1 MAVSCL
7 KPLAILILPFVM
19 AWLVSSFTP
28 IRNKWALR
36 LIALL
41 LAMQVACFAVFPAFL
56 IVVAQ
61 FGQRL
66 DGMWA
71 AVSSGET
78 LMMIDGKPVNTGGG
92 MVSSIYR
99 NPQINAAGLHGLAG
113 FEGVDVV
120 GLGDSTIYAPFDG
133 VVDSVGCDGVDAT
146 SYLKVH
152 PVCGVQATW
161 LDIRS
166 ADGRYRIVLLH
177 GDYDVTNG
185 QTVKQGQPIGRDNC
199 WGWCTG
205 NHSHIILW
213 DRGVLVNYLSY
224 VGKSK
229 SAAPTY
235 DFAKLQ
241 EQLARLGYKSGENPL
256 RVSHYDPSL
265 GGTNCDSDCSTMAS
279 GQKVADWV
287 GGQNGIYA
295 AACPAEWPFGT
306 RFELYG
312 KTYQCQDRGGWIKTR
327 QAGEYDPAMGG
338 FTAGETYHWVDL
350 LDTPP
355 VPYGALVYDWQ
366 FAD

>member
-7 KPLAILILPFVM
+7 KPLAILILPFVV

-28 IRNKWALR
+28 IHNKWALR
-36 LIALL
+36 LVALL
-41 LAMQVACFAVFPAFL
+41 LSVQVACFAVFPAFL

-61 FGQRL
+61 FGQRV
-66 DGMWA
+66 DGMWT
-71 AVSSGET
+71 AVSQPGGY
-78 LMMIDGKPVNTGGG
+78 LMTVDGKPVDTGGG
-92 MVSSIYR
+92 SVSSIYQTPR
-99 NPQINAAGLHGLAG
+99 TSGAALHGLTG

-120 GLGDSTIYAPFDG
+120 GMGDATIYAPFDG

-177 GDYDVTNG
+177 GDYDVTRG
-185 QTVKQGQPIGRDNC
+185 QTVKRGQPIGRDNC

-205 NHSHIILW
+205 NHSHIVLW
-213 DRGVLVNYLSY
+213 DRGVLVNYLDY
-224 VGKSK
+224 VGKP
-229 SAAPTY
+229 AETLPTY
-235 DFAKLQ
+235 D
-241 EQLARLGYKSGENPL
+241 LARLNGLLKELGYSTTSPL
-256 RVSHYDPSL
+256 RVSHYDPSA

-287 GGQNGIYA
+287 GGQNGVYA

-312 KTYQCQDRGGWIKTR
+312 RVYQCEDRGGWIKTR
-327 QAGEYDPAMGG
+327 QAGEHDPAMGG

-355 VPYGALVYDWQ
+355 VSYGALVYDWQ
-366 FAD
+366 FVD